1 MRRVLQGKG
10 GEGDEGAVHFQT
22 MQLTRGAQARW
33 DFCICI
39 ILIFFFPF
47 LHFVFLYFQVIFK
60 ILPRCW
66 V

>member
-33 DFCICI
+33 HFC
-39 ILIFFFPF
+39 IFFFVAF
-47 LHFVFLYFQVIFK
+47 
-60 ILPRCW
+60 
-66 V
+66 